1 MISTICFLLQNAS
14 VKTPCRSKN
23 KLFSSSCFFVVQIS
37 KVFARPFK
45 FTYFNPSTCK
55 VPETQKSR
63 YAYSKSP
70 GKTFDIR
77 TSTTRRKIVGAK
89 FSSTN
94 QVKKDIYV
102 LWQWRMKKNN
112 LFVCFAP
119 PLFKTGFFFSDL
131 GSFSCNKLDYAFA
144 LLLRVGPQVNS
155 VMKWKCTFH

>member
-1 MISTICFLLQNAS
+1 MHQWKHLAGRKI
-14 VKTPCRSKN
+14 
-23 KLFSSSCFFVVQIS
+23 SCFPPP
-37 KVFARPFK
+37 ALLFK
-45 FTYFNPSTCK
+45 FQKSFQGFSNLPTYFNPSTCK
-55 VPETQKSR
+55 VPETQKWR

-70 GKTFDIR
+70 GKTFDIW

-119 PLFKTGFFFSDL
+119 SLFKTGFFFSDL
-131 GSFSCNKLDYAFA
+131 GSFSCNKLDYAFS